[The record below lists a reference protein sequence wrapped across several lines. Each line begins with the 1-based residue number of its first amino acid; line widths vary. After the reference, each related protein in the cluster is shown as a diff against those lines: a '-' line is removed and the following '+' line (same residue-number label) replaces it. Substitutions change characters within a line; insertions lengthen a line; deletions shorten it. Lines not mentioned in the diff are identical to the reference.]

1 MDNNN
6 VGYKKNRPIILL
18 IALAGM
24 TAYLL
29 PYFRYYYYDAY
40 LEYFGIN
47 DMQMGIL
54 GSVYGALTLV
64 GYCLGGWVA
73 DRAPLKIFVPG
84 SLIMTGAAGLLLL
97 LKPPFPIHVGIYAL
111 WGITTILTFWN
122 PLMKVLRALCRAEEQ
137 ARGYALF
144 DMGRGILNFGSGLL
158 IMAGFTAACRAVGD
172 RKSVV

>member
-40 LEYFGIN
+40 LAYFGIN

-84 SLIMTGAAGLLLL
+84 SLIVTGAAGLLLL
-97 LKPPFPIHVGIYAL
+97 LKPLSLLPPLLRLPFLLPPLSLPSMPIHPFSTRRDWLQY
-111 WGITTILTFWN
+111 
-122 PLMKVLRALCRAEEQ
+122 PCRP
-137 ARGYALF
+137 
-144 DMGRGILNFGSGLL
+144 
-158 IMAGFTAACRAVGD
+158 
-172 RKSVV
+172 

>member
-40 LEYFGIN
+40 LAYFGIN

-54 GSVYGALTLV
+54 
-64 GYCLGGWVA
+64 
-73 DRAPLKIFVPG
+73 D
-84 SLIMTGAAGLLLL
+84 
-97 LKPPFPIHVGIYAL
+97 
-111 WGITTILTFWN
+111 
-122 PLMKVLRALCRAEEQ
+122 
-137 ARGYALF
+137 
-144 DMGRGILNFGSGLL
+144 
-158 IMAGFTAACRAVGD
+158 
-172 RKSVV
+172 KSVRCADSCRLLSRRMGC